1 MQAVENMTGTWQE
14 RFSALGLQL
23 PPSLTEGTV
32 ANMVFKAWQQL
43 VAQNNKHAKITP
55 SEFAQLTGLGANM
68 VRKAFTQ
75 FATDVVAMAVGKRG
89 LLSRGDTIYEMR
101 ETFRLT
107 GTSTIGDKL
116 KGKITNPTDVNAP
129 DYTDRAKKAVYKDYH
144 QYMNTAALQA
154 ATNILHDHFCEQGLY
169 VKAANGDNIG
179 KVYGD
184 DALFKAE
191 SAKGAKYAGTTSN
204 MSRDAIYTMTDA
216 SPSQGLPN
224 EPAGKTTADILGRF
238 PTQVTDSAGGN
249 AMSLANWHTNGP
261 LKLLCDRVI
270 FPQANRN
277 FWKTFVG
284 GGKAALTT
292 GLSEKIS
299 KDVDVHQGD
308 LF

>member
-1 MQAVENMTGTWQE
+1 
-14 RFSALGLQL
+14 
-23 PPSLTEGTV
+23 
-32 ANMVFKAWQQL
+32 
-43 VAQNNKHAKITP
+43 VAQNNKYAKITP
-55 SEFAQLTGLGANM
+55 SEFSALTEMKGVKW
-68 VRKAFTQ
+68 VRIAFEQ
-75 FATDVVAMAVGKRG
+75 FATDVVAYEVGKRG

-101 ETFRLT
+101 KTFQLT
-107 GTSTIGDKL
+107 GTSTLGDKL
-116 KGKITNPTDVNAP
+116 KGKVTNPTDVNAP

-144 QYMNTAALQA
+144 GYMNTAALQA
-154 ATNILHDHFCEQGLY
+154 ATNILHDHFCEQGLH
-169 VKAANGDNIG
+169 VKAANGDVIG

-184 DALFKAE
+184 DAMFKAE
-191 SAKGAKYAGTTSN
+191 SAKGAKYAGITSN
-204 MSRDAIYTMTDA
+204 MSRDAIYEMVNTP
-216 SPSQGLPN
+216 PSQGVPA

-238 PTQVTDSAGGN
+238 PTQVTAPGGGN
-249 AMSLANWHTNGP
+249 AMSLADWHTNGP